1 MHGMQTMTKA
11 ATLLNAPTHYRVA
24 PWAPGGATI
33 RTRADPHADVLGRL
47 RCGADWY
54 GDAVSGTAQTMLG
67 FGSSRMW
74 VEDARGF
81 FVWSGMLE
89 KVRA

>member
-1 MHGMQTMTKA
+1 MTKA
-11 ATLLNAPTHYRVA
+11 ATIVRPPAHYRVA
-24 PWAPGGATI
+24 AWAPGGATI
-33 RTRADPHADVLGRL
+33 RADAHPRADVLGRL

-67 FGSSRMW
+67 FGSSTLW